1 MNEEMVRIISGVL
14 ALALVAIIFMRR
26 KSKKKTD
33 AADDF

>member
-14 ALALVAIIFMRR
+14 AVLLVAVIFMRR